1 MVIAR
6 SGPSKTS
13 VISSLSKVARPRVYR
28 NLSKLENLGLVER
41 IIENPIKY
49 RGIPFEK
56 GLLLLLE
63 TKTEQ
68 FKEIRAE
75 TRALLHVPNADEKN
89 NRKEFPHFVLIPKGR
104 TVIDRINTA
113 IEKTQQSM
121 DLVLSWKR
129 FSRGIASTLAE
140 SMENAWARNV
150 KVRFI
155 LEQPSENKTA
165 KQLIQYCRENPCC
178 QIRFIHNHP
187 ETVFGIYDKKQLFL
201 IVFSKTDLPSSP
213 ALYSTNHSL
222 IALAKDYFELLW
234 NETTES
240 LH

>member
-129 FSRGIASTLAE
+129 FSRGIASTFAE

-155 LEQPSENKTA
+155 LEQPLVNKTV
-165 KQLIQYCRENPCC
+165 KQLIQFCKEKSCA
-178 QIRFIHNHP
+178 QVRFIHGCP
-187 ETVFGIYDKKQLFL
+187 STVFGIYDNKEIFI
-201 IVFSKTDLPSSP
+201 IVFSKED
-213 ALYSTNHSL
+213 
-222 IALAKDYFELLW
+222 
-234 NETTES
+234 
-240 LH
+240 